1 VVAWFQVT
9 GDPMKSFRGATG
21 ALLALCL
28 LALGGC
34 TLNDRLVESVR
45 DPVCGKIVEKKT
57 AAAER
62 ELLRKIYYFDSEECA
77 RKFDAH
83 PARYYDVASG
93 MYPVYDY

>member
-1 VVAWFQVT
+1 
-9 GDPMKSFRGATG
+9 MKGLVISV
-21 ALLALCL
+21 LLAI
-28 LALGGC
+28 GGC
-34 TLNDRLVESVR
+34 TLNDRLVETVQ
-45 DPVCGKIVEKKT
+45 DPVCGNRVDKRT

-62 ELLRKIYYFDSEECA
+62 ELLRKIYYFDSEDCA

>member
-1 VVAWFQVT
+1 
-9 GDPMKSFRGATG
+9 
-21 ALLALCL
+21 
-28 LALGGC
+28 
-34 TLNDRLVESVR
+34 LNDRLVETVQ
-45 DPVCGKIVEKKT
+45 DPVCGKRVDKRT

-62 ELLRKIYYFDSEECA
+62 ELLRKIYYFDSEDCA